1 MSSTKPHKATTRS
14 PGSVVGR
21 SRPTPSASPGASP
34 DAILLEGLRVE
45 CIIGD
50 LPHERTFP
58 QELFLD
64 LELGCDLRPAAKSD
78 ALADTVNYV
87 AVAEAIRTALTEG
100 RCQMVER
107 AAQLAADAAFAT
119 DPRIATVRV
128 TLRKPH
134 ALPGVVAG
142 VRLFRQRP

>member
-1 MSSTKPHKATTRS
+1 MTE
-14 PGSVVGR
+14 
-21 SRPTPSASPGASP
+21 P

-50 LPHERTFP
+50 LPHERIFP

-64 LELGCDLRPAAKSD
+64 LELICDLRPAGRSD

-87 AVAEAIRTALTEG
+87 AVAEAVRSDLTEAPG
-100 RCQMVER
+100 HAVART
-107 AAQLAADAAFAT
+107 AQLATEAAFAT
-119 DPRIATVRV
+119 DPRIRACRV

-142 VRLFRQRP
+142 VRIFRERN

>member
-1 MSSTKPHKATTRS
+1 MNDT
-14 PGSVVGR
+14 
-21 SRPTPSASPGASP
+21 
-34 DAILLEGLRVE
+34 ILLEGLRVE

-64 LELGCDLRPAAKSD
+64 LELACDLRRVAQSD

-87 AVAEAIRTALTEG
+87 AVTDAIRATLIES
-100 RCQMVER
+100 RCQMIER
-107 AAQLAADAAFAT
+107 AAQLAIDAAFAT
-119 DPRIATVRV
+119 DDRITGVSV

-142 VRLFRQRP
+142 VRIHRSR

>member
-21 SRPTPSASPGASP
+21 SRPTPSASP

>member
-1 MSSTKPHKATTRS
+1 MNDR
-14 PGSVVGR
+14 
-21 SRPTPSASPGASP
+21 
-34 DAILLEGLRVE
+34 ILLEGLRVE

-58 QELFLD
+58 QELYLD
-64 LELGCDLRPAAKSD
+64 LELFCDLRAAAQSD

-87 AVAEAIRTALTEG
+87 AVAEAVRAALISAK
-100 RCQMVER
+100 CQMIER
-107 AAQLAADAAFAT
+107 AAQLAVDAALLT
-119 DPRIATVRV
+119 DNRITAVSV

-142 VRLFRQRP
+142 LRIHRQR

>member
-1 MSSTKPHKATTRS
+1 M
-14 PGSVVGR
+14 
-21 SRPTPSASPGASP
+21 

-64 LELGCDLRPAAKSD
+64 LELGCDLRPAARSD

-87 AVAEAIRTALTEG
+87 AVAAAVRAALTEG

-107 AAQLAADAAFAT
+107 AAQLAADAAFAV
-119 DPRIATVRV
+119 DARIRTVRV

-134 ALPGVVAG
+134 ALPGVVAA
-142 VRLFRQRP
+142 VRIFREREDKS

>member
-1 MSSTKPHKATTRS
+1 MTE
-14 PGSVVGR
+14 
-21 SRPTPSASPGASP
+21 P

-50 LPHERTFP
+50 LPHERIFP

-64 LELGCDLRPAAKSD
+64 LELLCDLRPAGQSD

-87 AVAEAIRTALTEG
+87 AVAEAIRSALTEA

-107 AAQLAADAAFAT
+107 AAQLATEAAFAT
-119 DPRIATVRV
+119 DSRIRACRV

-142 VRLFRQRP
+142 VRLFRERG

>member
-1 MSSTKPHKATTRS
+1 MMDT
-14 PGSVVGR
+14 
-21 SRPTPSASPGASP
+21 
-34 DAILLEGLRVE
+34 ILLEGLRVE

-50 LPHERTFP
+50 LPHERIFP

-64 LELGCDLRPAAKSD
+64 VELGVDLRAAAQSD

-87 AVAEAIRTALTEG
+87 EVAEGIRSALTTA
-100 RCQMVER
+100 RCQMVEA
-107 AAQLAADAAFAT
+107 AAQLAIDAAFAV
-119 DPRIATVRV
+119 DARIASVRV

-142 VRLFRQRP
+142 VRLFRERN